1 MSRFCICALA
11 AVLIALAPAL
21 SLEAQTKT
29 SLFLVKPYVQLG
41 NNPAHSNKLE
51 ILWFSQKKS
60 GFKLYFRQANSDED
74 SKWRQSESIKI
85 TLQPTSQMKPYYR
98 YAGSIESTG
107 PGQPIEYRVDFA
119 NKTLF
124 KKVVTSRKSK
134 EQSYT
139 FALAGDVGAG
149 SFGQKGNTF
158 QIHKL
163 KPNLYLIP
171 GDISYN

>member
-85 TLQPTSQMKPYYR
+85 TLQP
-98 YAGSIESTG
+98 
-107 PGQPIEYRVDFA
+107 
-119 NKTLF
+119 
-124 KKVVTSRKSK
+124 
-134 EQSYT
+134 
-139 FALAGDVGAG
+139 
-149 SFGQKGNTF
+149 
-158 QIHKL
+158 
-163 KPNLYLIP
+163 
-171 GDISYN
+171 